1 MIIRK
6 AMTLDRQD
14 RKKTEQQLKLE
25 VDELKKMKNTDEA
38 DIKMLKVELNKL
50 EMVYKKFKE

>member
-1 MIIRK
+1 M
-6 AMTLDRQD
+6 
-14 RKKTEQQLKLE
+14 KLE